1 MFWQLLDNDGDGT
14 PDDPAVQ
21 LMLISG
27 KMILY
32 VPATLTEVVTG
43 VTNPYDP
50 TGAKICC
57 SVGAGVIPQMIALE
71 EAQPGC
77 CDTPSNRGASNT
89 DRSTW
94 AAAVDTSL
102 LTCDPNRDASTE
114 EILHLITTA
123 AAMVYPALWG
133 SATGPQS
140 QGPIGLGQGFRTDP
154 DYTSAAGVALKAA
167 NGNCGNG
174 ATADFKNPSG
184 GTCVGKYAYDDATC
198 TATCLVVE
206 GIYWASVTYMGGLYT
221 LARSKWAT
229 GEWVMATPESNLT
242 LLQAGT
248 PNVVSL
254 QTGSPAMYA
263 PLALP

>member
-1 MFWQLLDNDGDGT
+1 MTLRASHIASVFWQLLDNDGDGT

-94 AAAVDTSL
+94 AAAVNTSSL
-102 LTCDPNRDASTE
+102 SCVQEKDATTE
-114 EILHLITTA
+114 EVLHLITNA
-123 AAMVYPALWG
+123 ANIVYPALWG
-133 SATGPQS
+133 SVAAPSSGS
-140 QGPIGLGQGFRTDP
+140 S
-154 DYTSAAGVALKAA
+154 DYTCAAGVALKAA

-174 ATADFKNPSG
+174 VTGDYKNP
-184 GTCVGKYAYDDATC
+184 GTTGACVGTYAYDDATC
-198 TATCLVVE
+198 AVGCLVIE

-221 LARSKWAT
+221 LARAAWAT
-229 GEWVMATPESNLT
+229 NEWLM
-242 LLQAGT
+242 GT
-248 PNVVSL
+248 PD
-254 QTGSPAMYA
+254 
-263 PLALP
+263 